1 MVCFYT
7 QKKERNDT
15 IMAKAKKLPSGQWRT
30 QVYSHSI
37 PLYDGDGNPIIDK
50 NGKQKE
56 KRIYESF
63 TADGKKESE
72 YMAAEF
78 ALNKKRKARP
88 ENLTL
93 SEAIDKYIN
102 SKDAILSPK
111 TVSEYRKMKK
121 VAFKDIMDIKVKD
134 ITEEFL
140 QEAVNREAKRNNEK
154 ATKNPKPISAKTVK
168 NEYGLVATVLT
179 KYNKNLDLSEIK
191 LPAKQATIKELIPP
205 ETIFNIVKGT
215 PIELPVML
223 AMWLSFSMSE
233 IRGLKRSS
241 VTADGY
247 IAINQVVVDVD
258 CKPVEKKQAKVFTR
272 IRKHKIPD
280 YIKGLIDALPEDQ
293 EYLVPLSGIAINR
306 RFSYLLKK
314 NNLPHMT
321 FHDLR
326 HVNASVMALLRVPD
340 RYAMERGG
348 WKTDSTMKKVYTH
361 TFSDQRQA
369 VDEAI
374 DNYFSEKI

>member
-1 MVCFYT
+1 
-7 QKKERNDT
+7 
-15 IMAKAKKLPSGQWRT
+15 MAKAKRLPSGQWRT

-37 PLYDGDGNPIIDK
+37 PLYDNDGKPIVDEK
-50 NGKQKE
+50 GKPKE

-93 SEAIDKYIN
+93 SEAVDKYIN
-102 SKDAILSPK
+102 SKDALLSPK

-134 ITEEFL
+134 ITEEVL
-140 QEAVNREAKRNNEK
+140 QEAINREAKRNNEK

-168 NEYGLVATVLT
+168 NEYGLIATVLA
-179 KYNKNLDLSEIK
+179 KYNKNIDLSEIQ
-191 LPAKQATIKELIPP
+191 LPAKQATIKELLPP
-205 ETIFNIVKGT
+205 ETIFDIVQGS

-233 IRGLKRSS
+233 IRGLKRTSITS
-241 VTADGY
+241 DGY
-247 IAINQVVVDVD
+247 IMINQVIVDVD

-272 IRKHKIPD
+272 IRKHKIPV

-293 EYLVPLSGIAINR
+293 EYLVTLSGIAINR

-314 NNLPHMT
+314 NGQPHMT

-340 RYAMERGG
+340 QYAMERGG

-369 VDEAI
+369 VDETI
-374 DNYFSEKI
+374 DNYFSAKIQHEMQHENHEPA